1 MLSTDEPF
9 VEALRDVT
17 NRMPISAALRHGED
31 TSQHP
36 KFKFSRHF
44 DDQDPSYPEAFADVR
59 NDASIDHL
67 SLSEQVMDEH
77 FKLRILSVNRDSETG
92 GFVSDGAMGA
102 TELDIDGYYGSLI
115 VGVAAELIWPL
126 LTDHFSSS
134 EKMMASYTFAVTLV
148 HETMVGDYSAHIT
161 APCMDRRGMNCLPDD

>member
-17 NRMPISAALRHGED
+17 SRMPISEALRHED
-31 TSQHP
+31 DTTQHP

-44 DDQDPSYPEAFADVR
+44 DDQDPSYPQAFADVR
-59 NDASIDHL
+59 NDGSLDHL
-67 SLSEQVMDEH
+67 SLSELVMDEH

-92 GFVSDGAMGA
+92 EFTNDGAMGA
-102 TELDIDGYYGSLI
+102 TELDIDGYYGAL
-115 VGVAAELIWPL
+115 VAGVAAELIWPL

-148 HETMVGDYSAHIT
+148 HETMVGDHSANHGSLYGLS
-161 APCMDRRGMNCLPDD
+161 AR